1 MTRRVLSKTTPFN
14 SLFIKKT
21 RNGVVLNGTADFL
34 LPLDVKR
41 NRGRKLRSPVFS
53 PPFFLLLV
61 QKDADQGPP
70 TYPKFSTCWGAVEG
84 RQHSGHPVLF
94 LPCFLPIKTREERA
108 KWRDNEKDRRREE
121 REQNRGGLPK
131 EKKKKE
137 KEAEK
142 RTKNRERE
150 RRKKNR
156 ANADHHEPPA

>member
-1 MTRRVLSKTTPFN
+1 MTRRVLSKTAPFN

-21 RNGVVLNGTADFL
+21 QNGVVLNGTAYFL
-34 LPLDVKR
+34 LPLEVKR

-70 TYPKFSTCWGAVEG
+70 IYPKFSTCWGAVEG
-84 RQHSGHPVLF
+84 RQHSGRPVLF

-108 KWRDNEKDRRREE
+108 KWRDNEKERRREE

-137 KEAEK
+137 KRK
-142 RTKNRERE
+142 RSREENKKQRERE
-150 RRKKNR
+150 EEKQSQR
-156 ANADHHEPPA
+156 

>member
-1 MTRRVLSKTTPFN
+1 MTRRVLSKTAPFN

-70 TYPKFSTCWGAVEG
+70 TYPKFSTCWGGGGGAAAQWPPCPLSPLFFAYKNKRRESKMEG
-84 RQHSGHPVLF
+84 QRE
-94 LPCFLPIKTREERA
+94 REER
-108 KWRDNEKDRRREE
+108 RRE
-121 REQNRGGLPK
+121 R
-131 EKKKKE
+131 
-137 KEAEK
+137 AE
-142 RTKNRERE
+142 
-150 RRKKNR
+150 
-156 ANADHHEPPA
+156 